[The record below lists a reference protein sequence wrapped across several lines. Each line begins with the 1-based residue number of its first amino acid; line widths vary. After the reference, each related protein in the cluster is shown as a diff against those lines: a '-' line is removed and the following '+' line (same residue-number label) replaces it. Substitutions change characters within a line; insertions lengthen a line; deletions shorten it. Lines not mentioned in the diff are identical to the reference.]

1 MKVQALGH
9 VVLKVRNLDRAIA
22 FYGGV
27 LGMPVVA
34 RERIRGYP
42 MAFFSVTGNHHDFAL
57 LEVGGDDT
65 PPLSFETPGLA
76 HLAFKLGDD
85 LDTLRDAREHLA
97 RHGVAVDR
105 TVDHRVSQSL
115 YVRDPD
121 GHTVELYVDADPSMW
136 REDASAVAHS
146 EPFTL

>member
-9 VVLKVRNLDRAIA
+9 VVLKVRNLDRAVA

-65 PPLSFETPGLA
+65 PLPAFETPGLA
-76 HLAFKLGDD
+76 HLALKLGDD
-85 LDTLRDAREHLA
+85 LDTLREARVHLE

-115 YVRDPD
+115 YLRDPD
-121 GHTVELYVDADPSMW
+121 GHTVELYVDADPSLW

-146 EPFTL
+146 QPFTL

>member
-1 MKVQALGH
+1 MRIQALGH
-9 VVLKVRNLDRAIA
+9 VVLKVCNLDRAVA

-34 RERIRGYP
+34 RKVIRGFP

-57 LEVGGDDT
+57 LEVGGDEG
-65 PPLSFETPGLA
+65 PPPFETPGLA

-85 LDTLRDAREHLA
+85 LETLRQARTQLE
-97 RHGVAVDR
+97 RHGIPVER

-121 GHTVELYVDADPSMW
+121 GNTVELYVDADPAVW

-146 EPFTL
+146 EPFAL

>member
-65 PPLSFETPGLA
+65 PPPPFETPGLA

-85 LDTLRDAREHLA
+85 LDTLRDARAHLA

-121 GHTVELYVDADPSMW
+121 GHTVELYVDADPAMW
-136 REDASAVAHS
+136 REDATAVAHS